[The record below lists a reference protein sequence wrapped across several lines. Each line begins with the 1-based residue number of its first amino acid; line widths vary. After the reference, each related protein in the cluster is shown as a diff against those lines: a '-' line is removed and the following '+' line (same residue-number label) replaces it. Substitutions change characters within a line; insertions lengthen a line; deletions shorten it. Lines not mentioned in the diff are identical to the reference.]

1 MLGNLFIA
9 PASLFQ
15 NGYLEDERGYSAAL
29 IAAFTLATATPAG
42 IGLIVGGRLADVR
55 GRRRVI
61 AVCVPVAAA
70 LLVVSYSIG
79 GPPMWLAATLG
90 GIIGAIAFPAVAVYR
105 NELFPTGSRSRASA
119 LVTAAA
125 LLGGIVGLVV
135 MGALLDG
142 GRTHGVVLG
151 WLATGQLVVVA
162 IVLLWFPE
170 TAHRELEDLN
180 PIDRR
185 CPAHVGVSSRA
196 DRRAA
201 TLGEQLRRLRRGIV
215 AAVLEQRAAATR
227 LRTAASSRTSRTAL
241 RRRDDDGVFLNAA
254 PTPKCLIRAPISAF
268 SSVSP
273 TCTTG
278 TPWWRARLVP
288 M

>member
-1 MLGNLFIA
+1 M
-9 PASLFQ
+9 
-15 NGYLEDERGYSAAL
+15 
-29 IAAFTLATATPAG
+29 
-42 IGLIVGGRLADVR
+42 
-55 GRRRVI
+55 I

-70 LLVVSYSIG
+70 LLVTSYSIG
-79 GPPMWLAATLG
+79 GPPMWLAAMLG
-90 GIIGAIAFPAVAVYR
+90 GIVGAIAFPAVAVYR

-125 LLGGIVGLVV
+125 LLGGIIGLVV

-185 CPAHVGVSSRA
+185 CPAHVGMSSRC
-196 DRRAA
+196 R
-201 TLGEQLRRLRRGIV
+201 
-215 AAVLEQRAAATR
+215 
-227 LRTAASSRTSRTAL
+227 AL
-241 RRRDDDGVFLNAA
+241 RRDLGRAVA
-254 PTPKCLIRAPISAF
+254 PTPSGHRAGGTRQRAGQRGCALLHRRGRSGRPCGDASRRRCLLETRHRRRSA
-268 SSVSP
+268 
-273 TCTTG
+273 
-278 TPWWRARLVP
+278 
-288 M
+288 